1 MRPLCARLATILLLA
16 FLFLFST
23 LATTVLIA
31 DPTFSNVAFAQKK
44 REKDKDKDSDK
55 NALKGNK
62 RLRAEVSDL

>member
-1 MRPLCARLATILLLA
+1 MRPLFARPGTILLLA

-44 REKDKDKDSDK
+44 GEKDKDKDSDK

-62 RLRAEVSDL
+62 RLRAKVSDL

>member
-44 REKDKDKDSDK
+44 KKS
-55 NALKGNK
+55 
-62 RLRAEVSDL
+62 

>member
-1 MRPLCARLATILLLA
+1 MRPLFARRGTILLLA
-16 FLFLFST
+16 FLFFSN

-44 REKDKDKDSDK
+44 GKKDKDKDSDK